1 MNPFA
6 CDTGGSSSSTPRIF
20 WFETTCHSQWLQP
33 PSQTHLISTLKYGM
47 NMGLKWIQNMT
58 NDSLVGASVW
68 NRFGIPEW
76 CFVDWVHWWE
86 NVGTDCIFSHH
97 TSLSKEKSSCIES
110 TILITGPRALNPRI
124 IWPLRSKQ
132 KTYTSRKVDM
142 WFPATKWRN
151 RATITTSFMMT
162 SSPHDS
168 FSRCPIL
175 VDVTNF
181 SPCKEHL
188 SWIETIE
195 IRILN
200 KPIIITDSP
209 LWFIEI
215 TIHLPVWPTQSAKQ
229 PVEHFL
235 VRCW

>member
-20 WFETTCHSQWLQP
+20 WLETTCHSQWLQP
-33 PSQTHLISTLKYGM
+33 PSQTHLISTLKYWL
-47 NMGLKWIQNMT
+47 NMASKYEKWVN

-76 CFVDWVHWWE
+76 CFVHWIHWWE

-97 TSLSKEKSSCIES
+97 TSLSKEKSSCIKA
-110 TILITGPRALNPRI
+110 TILITGPRALNPKI
-124 IWPLRSKQ
+124 IWRPRSKQ

-142 WFPATKWRN
+142 WFPATKWSN

-162 SSPHDS
+162 SSPHHC
-168 FSRCPIL
+168 FSGCPIL

-181 SPCKEHL
+181 SPSEEHL
-188 SWIETIE
+188 SWIEAIE
-195 IRILN
+195 IRI
-200 KPIIITDSP
+200 
-209 LWFIEI
+209 
-215 TIHLPVWPTQSAKQ
+215 
-229 PVEHFL
+229 
-235 VRCW
+235 

>member
-1 MNPFA
+1 MN
-6 CDTGGSSSSTPRIF
+6 
-20 WFETTCHSQWLQP
+20 
-33 PSQTHLISTLKYGM
+33 
-47 NMGLKWIQNMT
+47 

-76 CFVDWVHWWE
+76 CFVHWIHWWE

-110 TILITGPRALNPRI
+110 TILITGPRALNPKI
-124 IWPLRSKQ
+124 IWRPRSKQ

-151 RATITTSFMMT
+151 RATITSSFMMT
-162 SSPHDS
+162 SSPHDC
-168 FSRCPIL
+168 FSGCPIL
-175 VDVTNF
+175 VDITNF

-195 IRILN
+195 IRIWN
-200 KPIIITDSP
+200 KS
-209 LWFIEI
+209 
-215 TIHLPVWPTQSAKQ
+215 
-229 PVEHFL
+229 
-235 VRCW
+235 